1 MIKNK
6 KEAIDNNFAITRAA
20 EEVRKLSFNDQIC
33 LGCGV
38 CESTCPVEAIT
49 LNPIAIDARHR
60 RSNDVYF
67 SGHEKIA
74 QNFHAE
80 FDVQKISID
89 ENKCVLCGMCSGLCP
104 IDALVLTIDDV
115 PISEIEAYP
124 HYNSYSKID
133 DDKCI
138 YCKRCE
144 TACPQDAITVMR
156 KLPERQNLV
165 SGEM

>member
-74 QNFHAE
+74 QNFLLNLMFKKSALMKINV
-80 FDVQKISID
+80 FYVVCVVDYVQ
-89 ENKCVLCGMCSGLCP
+89 
-104 IDALVLTIDDV
+104 
-115 PISEIEAYP
+115 
-124 HYNSYSKID
+124 
-133 DDKCI
+133 
-138 YCKRCE
+138 
-144 TACPQDAITVMR
+144 
-156 KLPERQNLV
+156 
-165 SGEM
+165 

>member
-1 MIKNK
+1 MNKNK
-6 KEAIDNNFAITRAA
+6 KEALDNNFAITRAA

-60 RSNDVYF
+60 RSIDVYF

-80 FDVQKISID
+80 FDVQKISPFLLIFR
-89 ENKCVLCGMCSGLCP
+89 GFWFFSRSGVRRFAP
-104 IDALVLTIDDV
+104 PSAD
-115 PISEIEAYP
+115 
-124 HYNSYSKID
+124 
-133 DDKCI
+133 
-138 YCKRCE
+138 R
-144 TACPQDAITVMR
+144 
-156 KLPERQNLV
+156 
-165 SGEM
+165 